1 MEYHLAFIHKTIAI
15 LIGSILMS
23 IGVNVF
29 LINHELLDGGT
40 FGMGLIMHY
49 LTGLQVGLIVI
60 MLSIPV
66 VILAWFY
73 NRSFLYNSIHGML
86 FSSFMVDLS
95 YQPFRALG
103 FILNQSPIVSAILG
117 GLFVGSG
124 IGLMLRFDTSI
135 GGTDLL
141 GQIIAHFVKVNPGMI
156 IFCIDFIIVFFG
168 YFLIADSSLLLSFI
182 TVICVG
188 TMTSLFSMKSEKA
201 KGQVISFDAFR

>member
-1 MEYHLAFIHKTIAI
+1 
-15 LIGSILMS
+15 MS

-40 FGMGLIMHY
+40 FGVGLMLHY

-60 MLSIPV
+60 MLSVPV
-66 VILAWFY
+66 LIFAWFY
-73 NRSFLYNSIHGML
+73 NRSYLFNSIHGML

-95 YQPFRALG
+95 YHPLRALG
-103 FILNQSPIVSAILG
+103 FMLNQSPIVSAILG

-124 IGLMLRFDTSI
+124 IGLMLRYDTSI

-141 GQIIAHFVKVNPGMI
+141 GQIIANYAKVNPGMI
-156 IFCIDFIIVFFG
+156 IFLIDFIIVFCG
-168 YFLIADSSLLLSFI
+168 KFLITDSSLLLSVI

-188 TMTSLFSMKSEKA
+188 TTTSWLSVKKPQKFPIKVLS
-201 KGQVISFDAFR
+201 